1 MILAYLLTAIFVAM
15 ISTIFWLIAGGSLG
29 MAFVVYTMSGLLMIA
44 AMASASHFRT
54 RKRR

>member
-1 MILAYLLTAIFVAM
+1 MILAYLLSAMIVAM
-15 ISTIFWLIAGGSLG
+15 VSTIFWLVAGGSLG

-44 AMASASHFRT
+44 AIASASHVRT

>member
-1 MILAYLLTAIFVAM
+1 MILAYLLSAIFVAM

-44 AMASASHFRT
+44 AMASASHVRT

>member
-1 MILAYLLTAIFVAM
+1 MILAYLLSAMIVAM
-15 ISTIFWLIAGGSLG
+15 VSTIFWLVAGGSLG

-44 AMASASHFRT
+44 AMASASHVRT